1 MFECRHAPLTLP
13 PATEAVLAA
22 AYAEPQ
28 RAYHTAQH
36 ITDVL
41 RWFDAVAEAVGWH
54 DPVSVYHA
62 IVFHDAV
69 YDPTR
74 GDNEAR
80 SAELARAHG
89 ASDRACE
96 LILLTAQHGKL
107 AAAPDADA
115 AHFLDADT
123 AILGADPES
132 FEAYD
137 AGIAFEYSHVP
148 PDAYRAGRIAFLK
161 SMLARP
167 RIYYSDYF
175 FDRLEAAARRNL
187 TLMARV

>member
-1 MFECRHAPLTLP
+1 VFECRHAPLTLP
-13 PATEAVLAA
+13 PTTAAVLAA

-36 ITDVL
+36 IAEVL
-41 RWFDAVAEAVGWH
+41 RWFDAVADDVGWH
-54 DPVSVYHA
+54 DPAGVYHA
-62 IVFHDAV
+62 IVFHDAI

-107 AAAPDADA
+107 ATAPDADA

-123 AILGADPES
+123 AILGAEPAA
-132 FEAYD
+132 FAAYD
-137 AGIAFEYSHVP
+137 AAIAIEYRHLP
-148 PDAYRAGRIAFLK
+148 PEVYAAGRAAFLAK
-161 SMLARP
+161 LLARP

-187 TLMARV
+187 TARA